1 MEKGVVHEGA
11 LWLQTP
17 ELRSFGVILSV
28 FISVSIKSSSLLQYI
43 YKTVENHLRSPPF
56 L

>member
-1 MEKGVVHEGA
+1 MEKGVAHEEA

-28 FISVSIKSSSLLQYI
+28 FISVSIKSSSILQYI
-43 YKTVENHLRSPPF
+43 YKTVENHLWSPP
-56 L
+56 LL